1 MLLYLANIMLLSY
14 ATVDFHLFYDVA
26 VDMQIWALLTR
37 SKCRASDT
45 RVTVKVLGSLV
56 QLLTAMVIMTN
67 MHNYMDFV
75 YWWFRHAVTWRLG
88 FIYRT
93 DFHHHCNIKMWNLP
107 IWNHVSNRNYPITA
121 VVSLACPHNHRYVM
135 DYTCCCFVPHAP
147 SHHRK
152 P

>member
-1 MLLYLANIMLLSY
+1 MPLLIFIYSMMWQLICKYEPFWQEVSVEPLILGWPLRSLGLLFNYSQLWLLWQKCKTTWNSSTDDSGML
-14 ATVDFHLFYDVA
+14 
-26 VDMQIWALLTR
+26 
-37 SKCRASDT
+37 C
-45 RVTVKVLGSLV
+45 
-56 QLLTAMVIMTN
+56 
-67 MHNYMDFV
+67 
-75 YWWFRHAVTWRLG
+75 